1 MDFQQ
6 LTITEEEL
14 HPIRMELYHSSGP
27 GYAIFPRFVSPEV
40 ADHIVSFWSSL
51 DGSGTHQRFVGNK
64 AFSVGCPNY
73 VYGPDQYRNLAF
85 YNFLWNEP
93 QDEMTYSIA
102 FVVRMLRN
110 RVEGRMPF
118 REIFPYTGHGGAYR
132 VTITR
137 GGGTIVRPH
146 QDWVG
151 ENFDPRRLQATLFV
165 TEKGRDYEGSGFR
178 FRNNQGKDLE
188 FGTDVPIVAGD
199 LVLWRY
205 NNLHSVRDVTAKPGD
220 RGMVRM
226 IFPPETISLKRAP
239 MVRLAEA
246 VNRGLRGAP
255 GLRRQLRSVYR
266 RVRRR

>member
-1 MDFQQ
+1 
-6 LTITEEEL
+6 
-14 HPIRMELYHSSGP
+14 MELYHSGGP
-27 GYAIFPRFVSPEV
+27 GYAIFPRFISPED

-51 DGSGTHQRFVGNK
+51 DASVTHERFFGKK

-73 VYGPDQYRNLAF
+73 AYGPDQHRNLAY

-93 QDEMTYSIA
+93 QDEMTYTIA

-118 REIFPYTGHGGAYR
+118 GEIFPYSGHGGGYR
-132 VTITR
+132 ITISR
-137 GGGTIVRPH
+137 GGGTIVPPH
-146 QDWVG
+146 QDWIG
-151 ENFDPRRLQATLFV
+151 ENFDPRRLQATLFL
-165 TEKGRDYEGSGFR
+165 TERGRDYEGHGFT

-188 FGTDVPIVAGD
+188 FGTDVPIDAGD

-205 NNLHSVRDVTAKPGD
+205 NNLHSVRDVTTKPGD

-226 IFPPETISLKRAP
+226 IFPPETIHPKRAP
-239 MVRLAEA
+239 MVKLTEV

-255 GLRRQLRSVYR
+255 GLRRRLGSLYRGLLRR
-266 RVRRR
+266 